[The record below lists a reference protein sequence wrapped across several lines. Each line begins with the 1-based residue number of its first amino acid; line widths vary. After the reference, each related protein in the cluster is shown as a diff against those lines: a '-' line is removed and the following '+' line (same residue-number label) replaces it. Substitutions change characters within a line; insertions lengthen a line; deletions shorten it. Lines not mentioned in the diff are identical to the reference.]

1 MRTVTPMDLRRSL
14 GQILDEASAGE
25 RFVIERD
32 HKPLAVLVSVEDA
45 ARLEEDP
52 GEAQRRRDA
61 AFAALE
67 EWRERVFANRDS
79 NEVRPTAAEQVRA
92 DRDRG
97 HRSDQ
102 RRLGNSDDDTW

>member
-1 MRTVTPMDLRRSL
+1 MDLRRSL
-14 GQILDEASAGE
+14 GRILDEASAGE

-52 GEAQRRRDA
+52 EEAQKRREA

-67 EWRERVFANRDS
+67 EWRERVFANRDP
-79 NEVRPTAAEQVRA
+79 NESRPTAVEQVRA
-92 DRDRG
+92 DRERHSARDY
-97 HRSDQ
+97 S
-102 RRLGNSDDDTW
+102 RLPKHLREDEPT